1 MSIAL
6 LLLGQFYELQ
16 VERDR
21 LNAAEVAGTLLLS
34 EKEEALT
41 NSEWPNYQGLIR
53 CRIM

>member
-34 EKEEALT
+34 EKEEA
-41 NSEWPNYQGLIR
+41 
-53 CRIM
+53 